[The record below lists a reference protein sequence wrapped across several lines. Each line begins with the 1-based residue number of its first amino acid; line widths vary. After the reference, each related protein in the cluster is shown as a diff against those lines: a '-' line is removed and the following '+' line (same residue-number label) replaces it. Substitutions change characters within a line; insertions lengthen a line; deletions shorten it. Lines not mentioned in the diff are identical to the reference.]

1 MALTLT
7 EKILAKHAG
16 KNVVSPGEI
25 VEVEVD
31 KVFVHD
37 IFAAAVIHEFTKQ
50 NKKVW
55 DPEKIVFIVDHELPS
70 VSQNAGAKYQEMAQ
84 FAKEQSIDNFYYGE
98 GICHQIMPEQ
108 GHVKPGDIIIGTD
121 SHTVTYG
128 ALNAFSTGIGSK
140 EMSNI
145 WATGKIW
152 LKVPKTIKF
161 ILDGELQK
169 GVYSKDLILYILGMM
184 KADGCVYNAIEFA
197 GDTINSL
204 SMDARFTMTN
214 MVVEM
219 GAKNGIMPFDTATKT
234 FLDERNIMGYQIVEN
249 DPDADYSQVHHVDVS
264 TIHPQMATDKSID
277 DVIDVHSKEGMP
289 IHQGFIGSCTNGRI
303 EDLRIAAAILN
314 GKKVAPYIKFIVT
327 PASRSIFKQAMG
339 EGLINTFLDAGAVV
353 TGSGCG
359 LCYGAHGGVVGENEV
374 AICANNRNFP
384 GRLGHKNAKIFLASP
399 ATVAA
404 SVIEGKITSPEKYFS

>member
-1 MALTLT
+1 MGMTLT
-7 EKILAKHAG
+7 EKITAKHAG
-16 KNVVSPGEI
+16 EKDVVPGEI
-25 VEVEVD
+25 VEVDID

-37 IFAAAVIHEFTKQ
+37 IFAAAVIHEFKKQ
-50 NKKVW
+50 NEKVW
-55 DPEKIVFIVDHELPS
+55 NPEKIVFVVDHELPS
-70 VSQNAGAKYQEMAQ
+70 VSPNAGAKYQEMVE
-84 FAKEQSIDNFYYGE
+84 FAKQQSIKNFYYGE

-108 GHVKPGDIIIGTD
+108 GHVKPGEIIIGTD

-161 ILDGELQK
+161 IIAGKLKK

-184 KADGCVYNAIEFA
+184 KADGCVYKAVDFS
-197 GDTINSL
+197 GDTIGDL

-219 GAKNGIMPFDTATKT
+219 GAKNGIMPFDEITRS
-234 FLDERNIMGYQIVEN
+234 FLDEKNIRDYDIVEN
-249 DPDADYSQVHHVDVS
+249 DPDANYEHVHRIDAS
-264 TIHPQMATDKSID
+264 TIDPQMSNDKSID
-277 DVIDVHSKEGMP
+277 DVIRVDSKEGMP

-303 EDLRIAAAILN
+303 EDLRIAAAILD
-314 GKKVAPYIKFIVT
+314 GKKIAPYIKFIIT
-327 PASRSIFKQAMG
+327 PASRSIFKQAMK

-353 TGSGCG
+353 TGTGCG

-404 SVIEGKITSPEKYFS
+404 SVIEGKITHPGKYSR

>member
-1 MALTLT
+1 MAMTLT

-16 KNVVSPGEI
+16 KNHVSPGDI
-25 VEVEVD
+25 VEVTVD

-37 IFAAAVIHEFTKQ
+37 VFGAAVIQEFNMK

-55 DPEKIVFIVDHELPS
+55 NPNKIIFIVDHELPS
-70 VSQNAGAKYQEMAQ
+70 VSQNSGAKYQEMVR
-84 FAKEQSIDNFYYGE
+84 FAKQQLINTFYYGE
-98 GICHQIMPEQ
+98 GVCHQVIPEQ

-128 ALNAFSTGIGSK
+128 AINAFATGIGSK

-152 LKVPKTIKF
+152 LKVPKTIQF
-161 ILDGELQK
+161 ILEGELPK
-169 GVYSKDLILYILGMM
+169 GVYSKDVILYILGMM
-184 KADGCVYNAIEFA
+184 KADGCVYNAIEFS
-197 GDTINSL
+197 GSTIKGL
-204 SMDARFTMTN
+204 SIDARLTMTN

-219 GAKNGIMPFDTATKT
+219 GAKNGIMPFDDNTQS
-234 FLDERNIMGYQIVEN
+234 FLEERNISDYDVCEK
-249 DPDADYSQVHHVDVS
+249 DTDADYAQVHHIDCAN
-264 TIHPQMATDKSID
+264 IAPQMVTHKSID
-277 DVIDVHSKEGMP
+277 NVVTVASHEGTP

-303 EDLRIAAAILN
+303 EDLRIAASILDGN
-314 GKKVAPYIKFIVT
+314 TVAPYIKFIVT
-327 PASRSIFKQAMG
+327 PASRSTFKQAME
-339 EGLINTFLDAGAVV
+339 EGLINTFLDAGALV
-353 TGSGCG
+353 TGPGCG

-404 SVIEGKITSPEKYFS
+404 SVIEGKVTNPEKYFR